1 MIPALAIIGIVI
13 LDAIAICHGIDGTIL
28 ATSISA
34 IAGITGWQLKKSQVA
49 ARKRKEILK
58 P

>member
-1 MIPALAIIGIVI
+1 MIPVIAIIGIVI

-28 ATSISA
+28 VTSISA